1 MRDLDEMTNAGFKAL
16 AKRLCVGH
24 AHVVPIDWGCEIEV
38 FGQSVLPGQ
47 LIHADKH
54 GFLAV
59 PFGEEEGLLDASV
72 FMDKN
77 ECDTV
82 IKIARS
88 SAGVYSREL
97 LDGVNQ
103 AVEDFSEAAK
113 GRFGNSG
120 EFGD

>member
-1 MRDLDEMTNAGFKAL
+1 M
-16 AKRLCVGH
+16 
-24 AHVVPIDWGCEIEV
+24 
-38 FGQSVLPGQ
+38 
-47 LIHADKH
+47 
-54 GFLAV
+54 

-88 SAGVYSREL
+88 SAGVSSGEL